1 MPLRRAL
8 WLALL
13 AAMAAPA
20 QTSPPGAALPAV
32 QKLSFS
38 ADWRFVHAGDVDV
51 EITSPGSL
59 QMQLRTVG
67 LVRTFVKVD
76 NTYRASFLSG
86 WCAAATELTAHEG
99 KRHRETRVRF
109 DGEARKAH
117 YLERDL
123 EKNAVVEE
131 KTIDIPACVHDVTGG
146 LQKLRELLPAPG
158 AVIELPVSD
167 GKKAV
172 MARLEALGRERV
184 QTPVGEFRSIR
195 YEAFLMSGVLY
206 RRKGRLFVWISEDE
220 RRLPVQIR
228 VQLPF
233 YIGTVTLKLEKVE

>member
-1 MPLRRAL
+1 MPYRLAP

-13 AAMAAPA
+13 AALAMPA
-20 QTSPPGAALPAV
+20 QTPQQGVPLPGP
-32 QKLSFS
+32 QKLAFS
-38 ADWRFVHAGDVDV
+38 AEWRFVDAGDVDV
-51 EITSPGSL
+51 EIAPTEGIR
-59 QMQLRTVG
+59 MQLRTTG

-76 NTYRASFLSG
+76 NQYRAAFLPG
-86 WCAAATELTAHEG
+86 WCAAAAELTAHEG
-99 KRHRETRVRF
+99 KRHRETKVRY

-117 YLERDL
+117 YVERDL
-123 EKNAVVEE
+123 EKNIVVEE

-146 LQKLRELLPAPG
+146 LQRLRELLPAPG
-158 AVIELPVSD
+158 NAIELPVSD

-172 MARLEALGRERV
+172 MARVEALGRERV
-184 QTPVGEFRSIR
+184 RTPVGEFNAIR

-206 RRKGRLFVWISEDE
+206 RRKGRLFVWISDDD
-220 RRLPVQIR
+220 RRLPVQLR

>member
-20 QTSPPGAALPAV
+20 QTSLADTALPAV

-38 ADWRFVHAGDVDV
+38 ADWRFVHAGDVGV
-51 EITSPGSL
+51 EITAPDSL

-76 NTYRASFLSG
+76 NLYRASFLPG

-99 KRHRETRVRF
+99 KRHRETKVRF
-109 DGEARKAH
+109 DGAARKAH
-117 YLERDL
+117 YMERDL

-172 MARLEALGRERV
+172 MARVEALGRERV